1 MKIITKEE
9 LRNSALEEKKE
20 FKAFYKAPNEP
31 AGEMA
36 LQNTGTSS
44 GAIFTQ
50 EMFSRLAKGEKE
62 AAGEMSMQDVRAF
75 IQNATVDV
83 TKAMAANPTLY
94 QFIYDEIFN
103 SEFTETIDVRD
114 LIGLQAAF
122 GIVNAGESVPLAGW
136 KTGKLETVK
145 MIDYACGYSVLEKWV
160 RYNQFWN
167 VGQANRAMGIA
178 HNAILDHIYLSP
190 IINGT
195 YSGGSITN
203 KVTGAAYTNAKEL
216 EIIYYT
222 LRKGIKDA
230 LKRQNAHGFRLRPTI
245 ALCNSATAM
254 DVEAAVAGMLQNGS
268 QLGALGQ
275 IKTVLAYDGW
285 QGEVKGEKV
294 TFEAPKDNEVYL
306 IQPKDMFKSLVKT
319 DITQLTQKGDIMK
332 LSNLDVVQFF
342 SRAVV
347 ADVSGSVHKVV
358 LA

>member
-20 FKAFYKAPNEP
+20 FRAFYKAPNEP

-36 LQNTGTSS
+36 LQNTGTGS

-50 EMFSRLAKGEKE
+50 EMFSRLAKAEKE

-83 TKAMAANPTLY
+83 TKGMATNPTLY

-145 MIDYACGYSVLEKWV
+145 MLDYACGYSVLKKWV
-160 RYNQFWN
+160 TYNQFWN
-167 VGQANRAMGIA
+167 VEQANKAMGVA
-178 HNAILDHIYLSP
+178 HNAILDHIHLFP
-190 IINGT
+190 IIKAS

-203 KVTGAAYTNAKEL
+203 KVTGAAYTNATEL
-216 EIIYYT
+216 TIVYYT

-230 LKRQNAHGFRLRPTI
+230 LKRQNAQGFKLRPTI

-268 QLGALGQ
+268 QLGPLGQ

-285 QGEVKGEKV
+285 QGEIKGEKV
-294 TFEAPKDNEVYL
+294 TFDAPADNEVYL
-306 IQPKDMFKSLVKT
+306 IQPKDMFRALVKT

-332 LSNLDVVQFF
+332 LSNLDVAQFF